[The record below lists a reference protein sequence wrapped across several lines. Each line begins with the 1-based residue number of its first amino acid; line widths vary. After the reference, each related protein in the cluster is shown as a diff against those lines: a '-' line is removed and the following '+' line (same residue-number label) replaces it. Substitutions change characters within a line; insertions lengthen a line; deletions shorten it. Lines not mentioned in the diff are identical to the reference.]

1 MGSARPTIP
10 LTNTPRQLDSP
21 WPHRLAVLLV
31 CATFPLIWVG
41 SLVTSYDAGMA
52 VPDWP
57 NTYGYN
63 LFLYPIETWIFG
75 PWDIFIEHG
84 HRLMGARVGLL
95 AIAMC
100 WAIWRLDGRSWM
112 RVMGLV
118 TLAAVIAQ
126 GVLGGARVIQN
137 EVLLAKIHGCFGP
150 LFFGLCVALAVV
162 TSRRWRECQQPAVHA
177 KAPTLH
183 RLCVLT
189 VFVAYIQLVLGSELR
204 HLVVGTTWR
213 AFQISV
219 VFHLLVA
226 GFLSLQILAL
236 AVHTLLRHRDRP
248 ALWTPAML
256 LAAAIVLQIALGC
269 GAWVTNYGWPAAL
282 GDYHF
287 AAAYVVEA
295 RGLTQAMI
303 TTAHVATGSLILGI
317 AVMLLLRAM
326 RFLRSGSR
334 QTGLAS
340 SRSMT
345 KSMTGISMTG
355 MMMGLAG

>member
-1 MGSARPTIP
+1 M
-10 LTNTPRQLDSP
+10 TNTLQKLDSP

-41 SLVTSYDAGMA
+41 GLVTSYDAGMA

-63 LFLYPIETWIFG
+63 LFLYPIETWIYG

-84 HRLMGARVGLL
+84 HRLLGALVGLL
-95 AIAMC
+95 TIAMC
-100 WAIWRLDGRSWM
+100 WAIWRFDSRQWM
-112 RVMGLV
+112 RTLGLV
-118 TLAAVIAQ
+118 ALAAVIAQ
-126 GVLGGARVIQN
+126 GVLGGFRVIQN

-162 TSRRWRECQQPAVHA
+162 TSRRWRDCDEPKLHA

-189 VFVAYIQLVLGSELR
+189 VLVAYIQLVLGSQLR
-204 HLVVGTTWR
+204 HLAAGTTWR
-213 AFQISV
+213 EFQISV

-226 GFLSLQILAL
+226 GFLALQILVL
-236 AVHTLLRHRDRP
+236 AFHAVLRHRDQP
-248 ALWTPAML
+248 ALCKPALL
-256 LAAAIVLQIALGC
+256 LAVAIVAQIGLGC

-282 GDYHF
+282 DDYHF
-287 AAAYVVEA
+287 AAAYLVVA
-295 RGLTQAMI
+295 LGFTQAMV

-317 AVMLLLRAM
+317 AVMLSLRA
-326 RFLRSGSR
+326 LRMLR
-334 QTGLAS
+334 VDRRATGLAA
-340 SRSMT
+340 T
-345 KSMTGISMTG
+345 KTTTKTISITMTG
-355 MMMGLAG
+355 MIMGLAG